1 MRAKAARIPRIVCH
15 VRSPDP
21 NSNHMGPRK
30 CDHRRTNRVSI
41 KWIAGRRSRLWSR
54 RAEAAPGGSIKDI
67 DDPHTVTAVGLR
79 SYCSL
84 GVGDLPAPRG
94 AAEIPPARASAR
106 LAPWRPKLI
115 EHRSEEQEKDETEM
129 TLSR

>member
-21 NSNHMGPRK
+21 NSNHMG
-30 CDHRRTNRVSI
+30 HRRTNRVSI

-84 GVGDLPAPRG
+84 GVGDLPAPRV
-94 AAEIPPARASAR
+94 AAEIPPARASVR
-106 LAPWRPKLI
+106 PAPWRPKLI
-115 EHRSEEQEKDETEM
+115 EHRSEEQEKG
-129 TLSR
+129 RN

>member
-1 MRAKAARIPRIVCH
+1 MTIEGQIEFPSSGLPGEGRGYGRVARRPRQ
-15 VRSPDP
+15 
-21 NSNHMGPRK
+21 
-30 CDHRRTNRVSI
+30 
-41 KWIAGRRSRLWSR
+41 
-54 RAEAAPGGSIKDI
+54 GGSIKDI